1 MSPDKEM
8 VLRESDLLSA
18 LKRMKKDTL
27 KCRLILRDHLN
38 GLFLVPEEIFAA
50 LCELISGILMT
61 EKVIESLTT
70 EENRIEGGYCKV
82 SAEQLIM
89 FTSTLKL
96 LEYVRQ
102 SLPEFG
108 IVLEEM

>member
-1 MSPDKEM
+1 
-8 VLRESDLLSA
+8 
-18 LKRMKKDTL
+18 
-27 KCRLILRDHLN
+27 
-38 GLFLVPEEIFAA
+38 
-50 LCELISGILMT
+50 MT
-61 EKVIESLTT
+61 EKVIESLVTK
-70 EENRIEGGYCKV
+70 ENRIEGGYCKV